1 MGQAVQVWKP
11 KRGKRARTAR
21 TALRAAAICWCVYW
35 SVLII
40 RIRYSAYVKRRA
52 AAIAFHRLRDIARD
66 CKALEFVSPSSE
78 SASENL
84 TPDDNNFA
92 DLLALAD
99 ATFVL
104 TAHECKSSL
113 PPNVRWAC
121 VKGKV
126 VDACVPKHLEA
137 LISKHGYATSV
148 SHAFIFMHA
157 HLQGYRH
164 VTIVEDDAN
173 FSQSARDLI
182 DDVRAVLQGPNDW
195 SFIRL
200 GHRPFFLEAQHKK
213 STELHLE
220 DPFSCPAPCVCEK
233 FGRSM
238 CRMVEK
244 GCDIRS
250 SHFYIA
256 NAGVFESVIADLL
269 DASDEHRIIDWFVL
283 HRYSNQVYATSSIA
297 MQEALDIPR
306 ELQEGYA
313 KLFTRLCVT

>member
-1 MGQAVQVWKP
+1 M
-11 KRGKRARTAR
+11 RAAR
-21 TALRAAAICWCVYW
+21 TALRAAATCWCIYW
-35 SVLII
+35 LVLII
-40 RIRYSAYVKRRA
+40 RAYVKRRA
-52 AAIAFHRLRDIARD
+52 AAIAFRMLRDIARD
-66 CKALEFVSPSSE
+66 CKALEFVSPSRE
-78 SASENL
+78 STSENL
-84 TPDDNNFA
+84 TPGDNNLA
-92 DLLALAD
+92 NLLMLTD
-99 ATFVL
+99 AAFVL
-104 TAHECKSSL
+104 TTHECKSSL
-113 PPNVRWAC
+113 SPNIHWAC

-126 VDACVPKHLEA
+126 VDACVPKNFEA

-164 VTIVEDDAN
+164 VAIVEDDAI
-173 FSQSARDLI
+173 FSQSVRDGLI

-233 FGRSM
+233 LGTSM

-244 GCDIRS
+244 GCDMRS

-269 DASDEHRIIDWFVL
+269 DVSDGHRIIDWFVL
-283 HRYSNQVYATSSIA
+283 HRYSNQVYATSTVA